1 MKKNQKDKNPKGK
14 DSQSLKDII
23 PSSYQHIHEP
33 TPIIFPSNVEKIYS
47 PENIPNPLNEE
58 FQLNETDL
66 ATFQAPLLEKPEE
79 VFQDPMADKIYL
91 PKSLYKDF
99 LNEEIKWSR
108 PNFYIIENKLDVDIK
123 NHFPKKNPNT
133 FREKVHEKFKE
144 EERRKKM
151 IEDGLLEPK
160 NDSSEDEF
168 DTEKDDGMAIY
179 KDYFNIIKTK
189 PNITVV
195 KFIQRQETDEEYEK
209 RIKSEQEEIERF
221 KNEKKKNKNLQPT
234 ITEVNTE
241 KLKISEANP
250 SRIRMKDGYP
260 LYCRWLASIFEIIR
274 DRNII
279 DINHNFSI
287 FQRIYPQENGV
298 PIYNEKGIYWVKLYH
313 FGKLRK
319 IEIDDRMPTDKYDKF
334 FLPRCDNLEEIWP
347 AILAKAI
354 FKLYSYKI
362 VSQSF
367 KECGDFEVF
376 YSLTG
381 YIPEFVDLI
390 KENNLYKMFEVI
402 DQKEENKYEPDDNV
416 IEEKKEESKFENSNY
431 SQVNNTNQNQTK
443 SNLNNEKTIIEEED
457 PKLIFL
463 EKALSDENYIN
474 KNCFVFCYKKPE
486 EVKKTKDDE
495 EEDEEILP
503 PQKLYNPS
511 AKKQF
516 SRMNS
521 MKSHGNKDNV
531 VTIQTKKKRISIK
544 MEKVDE
550 LEENE
555 NQKEYGAS
563 RSSSSIRFKTINPN
577 NNLANDVKRQIEDEK
592 KALNRKE
599 KENQILEQPHFVNP
613 NQNSIINKS
622 RPSKIQ
628 FIIPQNEKAIE
639 LYKDKIFV
647 GVIYD
652 VVEFFNNNFFNMNRL
667 LPIDF
672 SDLRAM
678 LKNFNSNNVFKQL
691 SREEKKQYIHELKEI
706 KKKQKEEKYK
716 RIESLKKNGKKYYS
730 IKIHNSAVS
739 EPNFL
744 KEHTDEQIE
753 MTKKCL
759 VNEWKFPPIEYLEHV
774 YEIMHLQIDKNEHE
788 HEHENEHE
796 EEHHEQYQEHH
807 KKKKPYTWS
816 KDVYMHLISNNTEQ
830 YNQPK
835 QPLIR
840 NEGAWVEPTDFFDC
854 FDSFIMLNNPKIYQT
869 NFYWDNLWYDTNDIL
884 SVNPQNKVL
893 HLIANE
899 NTHKSHMII
908 NFSVNSD
915 NKFKLR
921 DIAYAIHFLL
931 LKKDQRFEEGKLIT
945 LQSFFGSKHID
956 QLNIKEEYFLIF
968 LGGLYPN
975 GFYMKF
981 FTDFLIEPI
990 KYSDYLSDFNGYTK
1004 QTFNI
1009 EQPNLSQ
1016 NEIYVLLR
1024 VSVKIETKTKFFV
1037 INNSSKD
1044 YYFKEY
1050 IELYIC
1056 QNGNEN
1062 KKKKIFFENVFE
1074 LEANEYFFVI
1084 TCIPPYNVEADN
1096 YDIDILSCPEDDK
1109 LDVSQTNT
1117 AVPGE
1122 VNKTV
1127 VNLVNIE
1134 HVPPYDI
1141 HDKYKNNKHFILF
1154 KEYIFSGE
1162 IVYASLTIKIT
1173 QIQKKDNDNE
1183 NNNLTEVPLE
1193 QPIRFKLELYD
1204 KEDKIIYKTDF
1215 YNTITLH
1222 NLIFEGNLIVENK
1235 SNKKNDKNATE
1246 EPPTNKPYR
1255 IYCYLDESELSQ
1267 RFLQQEYLNTLRWN
1281 IKVFS
1286 SNTLGFCE
1294 DTQKEDA
1301 ERKVIEAW
1309 EIEEPGRAEKAKNSR
1324 RRFILQKK
1332 NIDELNDEE
1341 RKFLKTQRI
1350 RRTEK
1355 KKEEVIDNNNIKKP
1369 IKNVNKKGKNEVV
1382 EEKKEEKKNAYL
1394 NLNKKI
1400 LPADNHCS
1408 LYIKNFL
1415 YYAFND
1421 RCITYDHEYAPDKKQ
1436 LNTES
1441 TAFEKEEQITK
1452 YFEENERLL
1461 TETQEDFEL
1470 RKTGYIEVNKK
1481 LYDAILN
1488 GRKKLEKKK
1497 EEVLKGRD
1505 DVKSVLLLK
1514 SQAEQKLKDLID
1526 LFEEGDKDEKN
1537 KKKENKFD
1545 FNFAFD
1551 TYNEALKTGLK
1562 SPLIQTV
1569 FNLLSGKKEEMINEE
1584 LKKVPGKEKDVAI
1597 KILEDIRINK
1607 WNISET
1613 LLDKLDSLAN

>member
-1 MKKNQKDKNPKGK
+1 MKK
-14 DSQSLKDII
+14 I
-23 PSSYQHIHEP
+23 
-33 TPIIFPSNVEKIYS
+33 
-47 PENIPNPLNEE
+47 
-58 FQLNETDL
+58 
-66 ATFQAPLLEKPEE
+66 
-79 VFQDPMADKIYL
+79 
-91 PKSLYKDF
+91 
-99 LNEEIKWSR
+99 
-108 PNFYIIENKLDVDIK
+108 
-123 NHFPKKNPNT
+123 
-133 FREKVHEKFKE
+133 
-144 EERRKKM
+144 
-151 IEDGLLEPK
+151 
-160 NDSSEDEF
+160 
-168 DTEKDDGMAIY
+168 
-179 KDYFNIIKTK
+179 
-189 PNITVV
+189 
-195 KFIQRQETDEEYEK
+195 
-209 RIKSEQEEIERF
+209 
-221 KNEKKKNKNLQPT
+221 KKKK
-234 ITEVNTE
+234 E
-241 KLKISEANP
+241 KE
-250 SRIRMKDGYP
+250 
-260 LYCRWLASIFEIIR
+260 
-274 DRNII
+274 
-279 DINHNFSI
+279 
-287 FQRIYPQENGV
+287 
-298 PIYNEKGIYWVKLYH
+298 
-313 FGKLRK
+313 
-319 IEIDDRMPTDKYDKF
+319 
-334 FLPRCDNLEEIWP
+334 
-347 AILAKAI
+347 
-354 FKLYSYKI
+354 
-362 VSQSF
+362 
-367 KECGDFEVF
+367 
-376 YSLTG
+376 
-381 YIPEFVDLI
+381 
-390 KENNLYKMFEVI
+390 
-402 DQKEENKYEPDDNV
+402 
-416 IEEKKEESKFENSNY
+416 
-431 SQVNNTNQNQTK
+431 
-443 SNLNNEKTIIEEED
+443 
-457 PKLIFL
+457 
-463 EKALSDENYIN
+463 
-474 KNCFVFCYKKPE
+474 
-486 EVKKTKDDE
+486 
-495 EEDEEILP
+495 
-503 PQKLYNPS
+503 
-511 AKKQF
+511 
-516 SRMNS
+516 
-521 MKSHGNKDNV
+521 
-531 VTIQTKKKRISIK
+531 
-544 MEKVDE
+544 
-550 LEENE
+550 
-555 NQKEYGAS
+555 
-563 RSSSSIRFKTINPN
+563 
-577 NNLANDVKRQIEDEK
+577 
-592 KALNRKE
+592 KE
-599 KENQILEQPHFVNP
+599 KENQIYEQTHFVNQ
-613 NQNSIINKS
+613 NQNNLLNKS
-622 RPSKIQ
+622 RASKIHFMIQ
-628 FIIPQNEKAIE
+628 QNEKAIE
-639 LYKDKIFV
+639 LFMDKIFI

-691 SREEKKQYIHELKEI
+691 SREEKKQYIHELKQI
-706 KKKQKEEKYK
+706 KKQQREEKYK
-716 RIESLKKNGKKYYS
+716 RIESLKKNGKRYYS

-759 VNEWKFPPIEYLEHV
+759 VNDWKFPPIDYLEHV
-774 YEIMHLQIDKNEHE
+774 YEIMHLQIEKNEHE
-788 HEHENEHE
+788 HEQEHEHE
-796 EEHHEQYQEHH
+796 EEHHEHHEHH

-816 KDVYMHLISNNTEQ
+816 KDVYMHLINNDTEQ

-840 NEGAWVEPTDFFDC
+840 NEGSWVEPKDFFEC
-854 FDSFIMLNNPKIYQT
+854 FDSFIMLNNPKIFQT
-869 NFYWDNLWYDTNDIL
+869 NFYWDNLWYDTKDIL

-893 HLIANE
+893 HLIPNE
-899 NTHKSHMII
+899 NTNKSTMLI

-931 LKKDQRFEEGKLIT
+931 LKKDERLEEGKLIT

-956 QLNIKEEYFLIF
+956 QLNIKDEYFLIF

-981 FTDFLIEPI
+981 FTDFVIEPI
-990 KYSDYLSDFNGYTK
+990 KYSDYLSEFNGYTK
-1004 QTFNI
+1004 QTFSI

-1016 NEIYVLLR
+1016 DELYVLLR

-1044 YYFKEY
+1044 YYFKEF
-1050 IELYIC
+1050 IELFIC
-1056 QNGNEN
+1056 ENGNEN

-1096 YDIDILSCPEDDK
+1096 FDIDILSYPEDEK

-1122 VNKTV
+1122 VNKTL
-1127 VNLVNIE
+1127 VNLLNIE
-1134 HVPPYDI
+1134 HIPPYDI
-1141 HDKYKNNKHFILF
+1141 HDKYKLNKHFILF

-1162 IVYASLTIKIT
+1162 IVYASLNIKIT
-1173 QIQKKDNDNE
+1173 QIKKSDDNE
-1183 NNNLTEVPLE
+1183 NNNNVTEVPLE
-1193 QPIRFKLELYD
+1193 KPIRFKLELYD
-1204 KEDKIIYKTDF
+1204 KEDTIIYKTDF

-1222 NLIFEGNLIVENK
+1222 NLIFEGNVIVENK

-1255 IYCYLDESELSQ
+1255 LYCYLDESELSQ
-1267 RFLQQEYLNTLRWN
+1267 RFLQLDYLETLRWN
-1281 IKVFS
+1281 IKVFC

-1294 DTQKEDA
+1294 DTHKEDA

-1324 RRFILQKK
+1324 RRFMLQKK
-1332 NIDELNDEE
+1332 NVDELTDEE
-1341 RKFLKTQRI
+1341 RNFLKTQRI

-1355 KKEEVIDNNNIKKP
+1355 KKEEVVETNIKKP

-1400 LPADNHCS
+1400 LPAENHCS

-1421 RCITYDHEYAPDKKQ
+1421 RCITYDHDYAPDKKQ

-1452 YFEENERLL
+1452 YFEENVRLL

-1488 GRKKLEKKK
+1488 GRQKLEKKK

-1505 DVKSVLLLK
+1505 DVKSILLLK

-1526 LFEEGDKDEKN
+1526 LFEEGDKDDKN

-1551 TYNEALKTGLK
+1551 TYNEAVKTGLK
-1562 SPLIQTV
+1562 SPLIETV

-1597 KILEDIRINK
+1597 KILEDIRVNK
-1607 WNISET
+1607 WNISDT
-1613 LLDKLDSLAN
+1613 LIDKLDSYVN